1 MIQAQHNS
9 AFGGCSKFVSV
20 FTTAV
25 FACALA
31 TLPAQALAKKA
42 DELKSE
48 KDKVSYI
55 LGHQIGNNFKKNGV
69 EIDTKIFMSA
79 AQEALDGK
87 KSTIS
92 QEETQKVMTAYQ
104 KTVQEKVAKK
114 NVELGAKNT
123 KEGKTFLDANTKKPG
138 VTTLASGLQYKVL
151 TEGKGAMPKASD
163 TVKVHYRGTLLD
175 GTEFDSSYARKEP
188 AEFQVGG
195 VIKGWT
201 EGLQLMKTGAKW
213 QLFIPA
219 ELAYGATGAGQDIG
233 PNATLIFEV
242 ELLEVKPEAMATAPA
257 TAPKK

>member
-1 MIQAQHNS
+1 
-9 AFGGCSKFVSV
+9 
-20 FTTAV
+20 
-25 FACALA
+25 
-31 TLPAQALAKKA
+31 
-42 DELKSE
+42 
-48 KDKVSYI
+48 
-55 LGHQIGNNFKKNGV
+55 
-69 EIDTKIFMSA
+69 
-79 AQEALDGK
+79 
-87 KSTIS
+87 
-92 QEETQKVMTAYQ
+92 MTAYQ